1 MYRLRGRPAVH
12 AAAARRKT
20 GCNGLYGRHVWP
32 DVCRHGSCVLSES
45 FFWGT
50 VAGSDVRPG
59 IPPGCKFI
67 WRKHHEVFPYGQ
79 PGLPA
84 VSVPLVRPGV
94 KGKGIDPAVQH
105 RVAVVAVFDQ
115 PGGQSLRGDGKLV
128 QRTINA
134 LPDVSELRHVN
145 TDHIIGEMRPDEV
158 QLRQQVIV
166 GDTDQLD
173 PDAAAVLK
181 FRQQLAECLG
191 GRIFQREH
199 GQLGV
204 RHPLQPG
211 EGIGKPLGRIEKLFF
226 RRGRVP
232 VEL

>member
-20 GCNGLYGRHVWP
+20 GCNGVYGRHVWP

-84 VSVPLVRPGV
+84 VSVPLVRPRPGRGQPEDLQHHRSGGCRYPAAAGRYLQQKDRYRHQHGKSRDRQDPE
-94 KGKGIDPAVQH
+94 KGGKRH
-105 RVAVVAVFDQ
+105 
-115 PGGQSLRGDGKLV
+115 LRPGDGPCP
-128 QRTINA
+128 QA
-134 LPDVSELRHVN
+134 
-145 TDHIIGEMRPDEV
+145 
-158 QLRQQVIV
+158 
-166 GDTDQLD
+166 
-173 PDAAAVLK
+173 
-181 FRQQLAECLG
+181 
-191 GRIFQREH
+191 
-199 GQLGV
+199 
-204 RHPLQPG
+204 
-211 EGIGKPLGRIEKLFF
+211 
-226 RRGRVP
+226 
-232 VEL
+232 

>member
-20 GCNGLYGRHVWP
+20 GCNGVYGRHVWP

-84 VSVPLVRPGV
+84 VSVPLVRPRPGRGQPEDLQHHRSGGCRSV
-94 KGKGIDPAVQH
+94 LFGNVSLYLTMYTAGSSGMPRSDPAFSSNSWTELSFSSPISS
-105 RVAVVAVFDQ
+105 VF
-115 PGGQSLRGDGKLV
+115 LCVRA
-128 QRTINA
+128 I
-134 LPDVSELRHVN
+134 
-145 TDHIIGEMRPDEV
+145 
-158 QLRQQVIV
+158 
-166 GDTDQLD
+166 
-173 PDAAAVLK
+173 
-181 FRQQLAECLG
+181 FRS
-191 GRIFQREH
+191 
-199 GQLGV
+199 
-204 RHPLQPG
+204 
-211 EGIGKPLGRIEKLFF
+211 
-226 RRGRVP
+226 
-232 VEL
+232 